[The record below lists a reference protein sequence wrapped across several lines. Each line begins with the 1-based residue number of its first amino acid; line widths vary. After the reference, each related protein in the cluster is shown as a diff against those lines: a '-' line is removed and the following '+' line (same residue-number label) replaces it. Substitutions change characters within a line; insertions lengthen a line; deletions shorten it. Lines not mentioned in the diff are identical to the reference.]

1 MREHRFMAAV
11 LAVVAALALGAI
23 GCGDDDDGDSGG
35 GGGGG
40 STSESTAQ
48 VKPPGDIKAAT
59 ELGEGEGRVDLIAWA
74 GYVEDGSTDPKVDWV
89 SDFEKETGCKVNV
102 KVGNTSDE
110 MVTLMRTGNY
120 DGVSASG
127 DATLRLI
134 AGGDVAPVNTDLI
147 PNYADVFE
155 ALKNKPHNSV
165 DGQMYGVPHG
175 RGANLLMW
183 NKAEVKPAPD
193 SWSVVWDENSPYK
206 GKVTAYDSPIYI
218 ADAALYLKA
227 TQPELGIE
235 NVYELDDKQFNAAID
250 LLKKQSGII
259 GEYWSDYT
267 KEQAA
272 FNNGDTVVGTT
283 WQVIAN
289 LIEADKK
296 VKIGTTL
303 PKEGST
309 GWSDTWMIAAKAKHP
324 NCMYMWMDHIISPK
338 ANAAVAEW
346 FGEAPANQK
355 SCAET
360 ATKDHCKIFHA
371 EDEPYFEKVAFWT
384 TPTKNCGD
392 GRGNVCKDYS
402 EWVQAWTEVKG

>member
-1 MREHRFMAAV
+1 VLDTRFR
-11 LAVVAALALGAI
+11 LAVIGLTMACAFGAVA
-23 GCGDDDDGDSGG
+23 CGDDDEDEAGG
-35 GGGGG
+35 GESAEV
-40 STSESTAQ
+40 STVQ
-48 VKPPGDIKAAT
+48 VKPPENLKPMA
-59 ELGEGEGRVDLIAWA
+59 ELGEGEGKVNLIAWA

-89 SDFEKETGCKVNV
+89 TDFEKETGCQVNV

-120 DGVSASG
+120 DSVSASG

-155 ALKNKPHNSV
+155 SLKNKPHNSV
-165 DGQMYGVPHG
+165 EGQMFGVPHG

-183 NKAEVKPAPD
+183 NKSEVKPDPD
-193 SWSVVWDENSPYK
+193 SWSVVWDTNSPYK

-227 TQPELGIE
+227 TKPELKID
-235 NVYELDDKQFNAAID
+235 NVYELDDKQFQAAID
-250 LLKKQSGII
+250 LLKQQRSII

-272 FNNGDTVVGTT
+272 FNNRDTVVGTT

-289 LIEADKK
+289 LIEADGK
-296 VKIGTTL
+296 VKVGTTL

-309 GWSDTWMIAAKAKHP
+309 GWSDTWMVHAKAKNP
-324 NCMYMWMDHIISPK
+324 NCAYMWMNHIISPK
-338 ANAAVAEW
+338 ANAGVAEW
-346 FGEAPANQK
+346 FGEAPSNQK

-360 ATKDHCKIFHA
+360 ANKDHCETFHA
-371 EDEPYFEKVAFWT
+371 EDEAYFEKVAYWT

-392 GRGNVCKDYS
+392 ERGNVCKDYS
-402 EWVQAWTEVKG
+402 EWVAAWTEVKG